1 MEIHVLTGLP
11 RLFTG
16 PMTESILEKAQNK
29 GLVSIHIHDIR
40 NYAHDKYKQ
49 IDDYPYGGG
58 AGMILK
64 PEPIFECLQDIRSKF
79 DLCNT
84 PVTLMTP
91 AGETFSQSKAVEL
104 SLRDKMIIL
113 CGHYK
118 GIDQR
123 VIDEWVTEELSVGDY
138 VLTGGELPAMTI
150 IDAIVRLLPGAIGD
164 FDSADTDSFQTGI
177 LDHPHYTRPVE
188 YNGMSVP
195 DILLSG
201 NHKKIDEWRQQQAIE
216 HTRQKRPDL
225 LKNVN

>member
-1 MEIHVLTGLP
+1 
-11 RLFTG
+11 
-16 PMTESILEKAQNK
+16 MTESILEKAQNK

-64 PEPIFECLQDIRSKF
+64 PEPIFECLQDIRSRF
-79 DLCNT
+79 DLCNI

-104 SLRDKMIIL
+104 SLRDKMIFL

-123 VIDEWVTEELSVGDY
+123 VIDQWVTEEISVGDY

-188 YNGMSVP
+188 YNGIKVP

-201 NHKKIDEWRQQQAIE
+201 NHKKIEEWRQQQAIE